1 MWGFLLYICKN
12 KERNILNL
20 LELRSNGRKKLI
32 ENNIEDAIIK
42 ADILIQFVL
51 NMDKMQLIINQE
63 NEVSKEN
70 ENIYL
75 TYIEQVISGKPVQY
89 ITNEQ
94 EFMNLKFY
102 VDENV
107 LIPQPDTEILVEE
120 AIKTIDEIRPEKNI
134 KVLDLCTGSGA
145 IAIAIKKYAEDAKK
159 QIEVYAS
166 DISEEA
172 IKIAEKNA
180 KRNDVHINFIL
191 SDMFQKMQEKD
202 FDIILSNPPYIE
214 TQTISSLSK
223 EVQYEPHMALD
234 GGEDGLEFYRV
245 IAENAHEYLN
255 ENGSILL
262 EIGYNQKKKVM
273 QIFEEAKKYSNI
285 RCIKDLSD
293 NDRVIKIDIN

>member
-1 MWGFLLYICKN
+1 M
-12 KERNILNL
+12 NL
-20 LELRSNGRKKLI
+20 LELRRNGRKKLI

-70 ENIYL
+70 ENMYL

-145 IAIAIKKYAEDAKK
+145 IAIAIKKYAEDTKK

-180 KRNDVHINFIL
+180 KRNDIHINFIL

-245 IAENAHEYLN
+245 IAKNAHEYLN
-255 ENGSILL
+255 KNGSILL

>member
-1 MWGFLLYICKN
+1 M
-12 KERNILNL
+12 NL
-20 LELRSNGRKKLI
+20 LELRRNGRKKLI

-63 NEVSKEN
+63 DEVSKES

-191 SDMFQKMQEKD
+191 SDMFQKMEEKD

>member
-1 MWGFLLYICKN
+1 M
-12 KERNILNL
+12 NL
-20 LELRSNGRKKLI
+20 LELRRNGRKKLI

-63 NEVSKEN
+63 DEVSKEN

-75 TYIEQVISGKPVQY
+75 TYIEQVIRGKPVQY

>member
-1 MWGFLLYICKN
+1 M
-12 KERNILNL
+12 NL
-20 LELRSNGRKKLI
+20 LELRRNGRKKLI

-63 NEVSKEN
+63 DEVSKEN

-75 TYIEQVISGKPVQY
+75 TYIEQVIRGKPVQY

-145 IAIAIKKYAEDAKK
+145 IAIAIKKYAEDEKK

-191 SDMFQKMQEKD
+191 SDMFQKMEEKD

>member
-1 MWGFLLYICKN
+1 MWGFLLYKN

-63 NEVSKEN
+63 DEVSKEN

-75 TYIEQVISGKPVQY
+75 TYIEQVIRGKPVQY

-191 SDMFQKMQEKD
+191 SDMFQKMEEKD

>member
-1 MWGFLLYICKN
+1 M
-12 KERNILNL
+12 NL
-20 LELRSNGRKKLI
+20 LELRRNGRKKLI

-63 NEVSKEN
+63 DEVSKEN

-107 LIPQPDTEILVEE
+107 LIPQPDTENLVEE
-120 AIKTIDEIRPEKNI
+120 AIKAIDEIRPEKNI

-145 IAIAIKKYAEDAKK
+145 IAISIKKYAEDTKK

-214 TQTISSLSK
+214 TQTISRLSK

-245 IAENAHEYLN
+245 IAKNAHEYLN
-255 ENGSILL
+255 KNGSILL

>member
-1 MWGFLLYICKN
+1 M
-12 KERNILNL
+12 NL
-20 LELRSNGRKKLI
+20 LELRRNGRKKLI

-70 ENIYL
+70 ENMYL

-145 IAIAIKKYAEDAKK
+145 IAIAIKKYAEDTKK

-180 KRNDVHINFIL
+180 KRNDIHINFIL

-214 TQTISSLSK
+214 TQTISRLSK

-245 IAENAHEYLN
+245 IAKNAHEYLN
-255 ENGSILL
+255 KNGSILL
-262 EIGYNQKKKVM
+262 EIGYKKKKKVM

>member
-1 MWGFLLYICKN
+1 M
-12 KERNILNL
+12 NL
-20 LELRSNGRKKLI
+20 LELRRNGRKKLI

-63 NEVSKEN
+63 DEVSKEN

-120 AIKTIDEIRPEKNI
+120 AIKTIAEIRPEKNI

-166 DISEEA
+166 DISEKA

-180 KRNDVHINFIL
+180 KRNNVHINLIL
-191 SDMFQKMQEKD
+191 SDIFQKMEEKN

-273 QIFEEAKKYSNI
+273 QILEEAKKYSNI

>member
-1 MWGFLLYICKN
+1 M
-12 KERNILNL
+12 NL
-20 LELRSNGRKKLI
+20 LELRRNGRKKLI

-63 NEVSKEN
+63 DEVSKES

-191 SDMFQKMQEKD
+191 SDMFQKMEEKD

-255 ENGSILL
+255 KNGSILL

>member
-1 MWGFLLYICKN
+1 M
-12 KERNILNL
+12 NL
-20 LELRSNGRKKLI
+20 LELRRNGRKKLI
-32 ENNIEDAIIK
+32 ENNIENPVIK

-63 NEVSKEN
+63 DEVSKEN
-70 ENIYL
+70 EKIYL

-107 LIPQPDTEILVEE
+107 LIPQPDTENLVEE
-120 AIKTIDEIRPEKNI
+120 AIKAIDEIRPEKNI

-145 IAIAIKKYAEDAKK
+145 IAISIKKYAEDTKK

-245 IAENAHEYLN
+245 IAKNAHEYLN
-255 ENGSILL
+255 KNGSILL

>member
-1 MWGFLLYICKN
+1 M
-12 KERNILNL
+12 NL

-75 TYIEQVISGKPVQY
+75 TYIEQVIRGKPVQY

>member
-1 MWGFLLYICKN
+1 M
-12 KERNILNL
+12 NL
-20 LELRSNGRKKLI
+20 LELRRNGRKKLI

-145 IAIAIKKYAEDAKK
+145 IAISIKKYAEDAKK

-245 IAENAHEYLN
+245 IAKNAHEYLN
-255 ENGSILL
+255 KNGSILL

>member
-1 MWGFLLYICKN
+1 M
-12 KERNILNL
+12 NL
-20 LELRSNGRKKLI
+20 LELRRNGRKKLI

-63 NEVSKEN
+63 DEVSKEN

-120 AIKTIDEIRPEKNI
+120 AIKTIAEIRPEKNI

-166 DISEEA
+166 DISEKA

-180 KRNDVHINFIL
+180 KRNNVHINFIL
-191 SDMFQKMQEKD
+191 SDMFQKMEEKD

-223 EVQYEPHMALD
+223 EVQYEPHVALD

-255 ENGSILL
+255 ENGSVLL

>member
-1 MWGFLLYICKN
+1 M
-12 KERNILNL
+12 NL
-20 LELRSNGRKKLI
+20 LELRRNGRKKLI

-63 NEVSKEN
+63 DEVSKEN

-107 LIPQPDTEILVEE
+107 LIPQPDTENLVEE
-120 AIKTIDEIRPEKNI
+120 AIKAIDEIRPEKNI

-172 IKIAEKNA
+172 IKTAEKNA

-191 SDMFQKMQEKD
+191 SDMFQKMEEKD

-262 EIGYNQKKKVM
+262 EIGHNQKKKVM
-273 QIFEEAKKYSNI
+273 QIFEENKKYSNI

>member
-1 MWGFLLYICKN
+1 M
-12 KERNILNL
+12 NL
-20 LELRSNGRKKLI
+20 LELRRNGRKKLI

-63 NEVSKEN
+63 DEVSKEN

-120 AIKTIDEIRPEKNI
+120 AIKTIAEIRPEKNI

-145 IAIAIKKYAEDAKK
+145 IAIAIKKYAEEAKK

-166 DISEEA
+166 DISEKA

-180 KRNDVHINFIL
+180 KRNNVHINFIL
-191 SDMFQKMQEKD
+191 SDMFRKMEEKN

-255 ENGSILL
+255 KNGSILL

>member
-1 MWGFLLYICKN
+1 M
-12 KERNILNL
+12 NL
-20 LELRSNGRKKLI
+20 LELRRNGRKKLI

-63 NEVSKEN
+63 NEVSEEN

-214 TQTISSLSK
+214 TQTISRLSK

-245 IAENAHEYLN
+245 IAKNAHEYLN
-255 ENGSILL
+255 KNGSILL

>member
-1 MWGFLLYICKN
+1 M
-12 KERNILNL
+12 NL
-20 LELRSNGRKKLI
+20 LELRRNGRKKLI

-63 NEVSKEN
+63 DEVSKEN

-120 AIKTIDEIRPEKNI
+120 AIKTIAEIRPEKNI

-166 DISEEA
+166 DISEKA

-180 KRNDVHINFIL
+180 KRNNVHINFIL
-191 SDMFQKMQEKD
+191 SDMFRKMEEKN

>member
-1 MWGFLLYICKN
+1 M
-12 KERNILNL
+12 NL
-20 LELRSNGRKKLI
+20 LELRRNGRKKLI

-63 NEVSKEN
+63 DEVSKEN

-120 AIKTIDEIRPEKNI
+120 AIKTIDEIRPKKNI

-202 FDIILSNPPYIE
+202 FNIILSNPPYIE

-255 ENGSILL
+255 ENGSVLL

-273 QIFEEAKKYSNI
+273 QIFEENKKYSNI

>member
-1 MWGFLLYICKN
+1 MWGFLLYKN

-63 NEVSKEN
+63 DEVSKES

-145 IAIAIKKYAEDAKK
+145 IAISIKKYAEDAKK

-191 SDMFQKMQEKD
+191 SDMFQKMEEKD

>member
-1 MWGFLLYICKN
+1 MWGFLLYKN
-12 KERNILNL
+12 KERKILNL
-20 LELRSNGRKKLI
+20 LELRRNGRKKLI

-63 NEVSKEN
+63 DEVSKEN

-120 AIKTIDEIRPEKNI
+120 AIKTIAEIRPEKNI

-166 DISEEA
+166 DISEKA

-180 KRNDVHINFIL
+180 KRNNVHINFIL
-191 SDMFQKMQEKD
+191 SDMFRKMEEKN

-273 QIFEEAKKYSNI
+273 QIFEVAKKYSNI